1 VNPTPALPGGDLE
14 YAVLVALWDG
24 GPSRAR
30 EVHARVGESRGL
42 AYTTI
47 AKVLERLRAKK
58 LVRRQRRG
66 RSFLYRARVER
77 ADVERARVRQALS
90 RLLGSAPR
98 PAAATL
104 VDAVEDI
111 DPDLLEEM
119 LHVVTRRRK
128 RSRPGRG

>member
-1 VNPTPALPGGDLE
+1 
-14 YAVLVALWDG
+14 
-24 GPSRAR
+24 
-30 EVHARVGESRGL
+30 
-42 AYTTI
+42 
-47 AKVLERLRAKK
+47 
-58 LVRRQRRG
+58 
-66 RSFLYRARVER
+66 VER